1 MKRDF
6 RHKAVRVA
14 LPLAGL
20 GAFAAVLSGCGGAST
35 NNTQIIATP
44 DSGPV
49 IYGVNA
55 LALSSGAL
63 TTGETSSLVFTPAGG
78 AQTVALVGA
87 INYKTTG
94 GAGPLPTYKAS
105 FPATGTSDA
114 GVPLGFGAGGLY
126 FNSTTAVSAVPT
138 TAGNIVFGVYVSPP
152 VKNSAPVD
160 INPSSI
166 VLTSPESP
174 SFSLPIV
181 FDPNFGA
188 GANVSQTQ
196 YKTAPFALPAFMQTT
211 GLHDL
216 KASIADVA
224 GQSSTTDFAVP
235 VVAPTDVALFLQSI
249 NVLVPAVAATAATPA
264 KPATVVNTAIN
275 PGDTVTIDGG
285 KGIGVYPTGYTGT
298 LADAQGTVV
307 LFTTPGT
314 HTVTETDPT
323 GKTVVQNETFTLAST
338 TAGTTILSPPTPDGA
353 PTGAIAKV
361 IHAAKRIIQH

>member
-1 MKRDF
+1 MKRYF
-6 RHKAVRVA
+6 RHNFVWVA

-20 GAFAAVLSGCGGAST
+20 GAFAAVLSGCGGASS

-49 IYGVNA
+49 IYGINA
-55 LALSSGAL
+55 LAQSSGAL
-63 TTGETSSLVFTPAGG
+63 TSGETSSLVFTSNGG
-78 AQTVALVGA
+78 AQTSAVVGA

-94 GAGPLPTYKAS
+94 GAGPLPTYKAA

-114 GVPLGFGAGGLY
+114 GVPLGFAAGGLY
-126 FNSTTAVSAVPT
+126 FNSTTPVSAVPT

-152 VKNSAPVD
+152 AKNSRPVD
-160 INPSSI
+160 INTSSI
-166 VLTSPESP
+166 ILTSPESP
-174 SFSLPIV
+174 SFSLPLV

-249 NVLVPAVAATAATPA
+249 NVLVPAVAATATTPA
-264 KPATVVNTAIN
+264 KPATVVNTAITA
-275 PGDTVTIDGG
+275 GDTVTIDGG
-285 KGIGVYPTGYTGT
+285 KGIGVYPAGYTGT

-307 LFTTPGT
+307 LFVTPGT
-314 HTVTETDPT
+314 HTVTETNSK
-323 GKTVVQNETFTLAST
+323 GTVQTETFTLAST
-338 TAGTTILSPPTPDGA
+338 TAGTIILVPPTPDGA

-361 IHAAKRIIQH
+361 IHAAKSLIKH